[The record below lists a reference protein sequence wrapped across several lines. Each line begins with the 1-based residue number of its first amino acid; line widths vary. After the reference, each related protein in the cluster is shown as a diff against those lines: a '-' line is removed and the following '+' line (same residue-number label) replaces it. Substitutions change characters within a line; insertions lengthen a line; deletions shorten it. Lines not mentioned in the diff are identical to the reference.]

1 MNPVALADL
10 AASPELPGS
19 FPRQFAEF
27 IRQRQQDA
35 GRPHAETNL
44 LANVAA
50 LLAHTMERGHVC
62 LDLSRP
68 PELRIGDHLHP
79 VTLPPLK
86 ELLRSLADASGP
98 AISPANQNR
107 PTPLLLAQK
116 PVPAVYLQRYFHY
129 ERSLEAAFSA
139 RTAPVKGPPPN
150 APERLFP
157 NPVPRDDRPAAA
169 AVAHSLRFPLS
180 IVAGGPGTGKTTIA
194 LRILAAHFLHR
205 PDSRVAMA
213 APTGKAAVRI
223 EESITANL
231 PGLRQSLSSAL
242 PENLFSA
249 IEKLR
254 GATLHRLLGPVPA
267 SPYFR
272 HNPSNPLPL
281 DLLILDE
288 GSMIDL
294 PLMAKLMEALPASA
308 HLVLLGDPHQ
318 LPSVEVGSVFAD
330 SLRDEAIQSVTTT
343 LHRNFRAREAPAI
356 IRLCDQIRNESVS
369 PSQWLQ
375 SLDESG
381 PEVVFHPLHSP
392 ADLTELHQLAIR
404 RYTEA
409 LSPDLPPAEAFNR
422 SLSFRVLTAV
432 RQGPYGMQDFNT
444 RLLRDLPDHHQLIL
458 VGRNEPAVGLY
469 NGDIG
474 LLPADSSNEGTA
486 WFPARHSLPRLRV
499 PPFSPAYA
507 MTGHRAQGSE
517 FAEVHV
523 ILPAARQSPVL
534 TREWLYTAISRARH
548 RLHLWASPEAVH
560 QCLRNPTRRLS
571 GLFLRPE

>member
-1 MNPVALADL
+1 MNPVPLANL
-10 AASPELPGS
+10 ATSPELPGS

-27 IRQRQQDA
+27 IRQRQQQA
-35 GRPHAETNL
+35 GHPPAENNL
-44 LANVAA
+44 LADVAA

-62 LDLSRP
+62 LDLSRT
-68 PELRIGDHLHP
+68 PELRFGEHLHP
-79 VTLPPLK
+79 VTLPPLPG
-86 ELLRSLADASGP
+86 LLRSLAAASGT
-98 AISPANQNR
+98 AISRTGENR
-107 PTPLLLAQK
+107 PTPLLLARE
-116 PVPAVYLQRYFHY
+116 PVPAVYLHRYFHY
-129 ERSLEAAFSA
+129 ERSLEAAFIA
-139 RTAPVKGPPPN
+139 RTAPSKAPPPA
-150 APERLFP
+150 APEQLFP
-157 NPVPRDDRPAAA
+157 NPVPPDDRPAAA
-169 AVAHSLRFPLS
+169 AVANSLRFPLS
-180 IVAGGPGTGKTTIA
+180 VVAGGPGTGKTTIA

-205 PDSRVAMA
+205 PHSRIAMA

-231 PGLRQSLSSAL
+231 PHLRQSLQSRL
-242 PENLFSA
+242 PEDLFSSM
-249 IEKLR
+249 ESLR
-254 GATLHRLLGPVPA
+254 GTTLHRLLGSVPA

-272 HNPSNPLPL
+272 HNAANPLPL

-288 GSMIDL
+288 CSMIDL
-294 PLMAKLMEALPASA
+294 PLMAKLIEALPTSA

-330 SLRDEAIQSVTTT
+330 SLRAKPIQSVTTT

-356 IRLCDQIRNESVS
+356 IRLCDHIRNQSIS

-375 SLDESG
+375 SLADSG

-392 ADLTELHQLAIR
+392 ADLTDLHHLAIR

-409 LSPDLPPAEAFNR
+409 LSPDLPPAEAFDR
-422 SLSFRVLTAV
+422 SLGFRILTAV

-444 RLLRDLPDHHQLIL
+444 RLLGDLPKHHQLIL
-458 VGRNEPAVGLY
+458 VSRNDPAVGLF

-474 LLPADSSNEGTA
+474 LLPADSPSQGTA
-486 WFPARHSLPRLRV
+486 WFPSRHSLPRLRV

-523 ILPAARQSPVL
+523 ILPAARHSPVL

-548 RLHLWASPEAVH
+548 RLHLWASPEAVL
-560 QCLRNPTRRLS
+560 QCLQNPTRRLS
-571 GLFLRPE
+571 GLFLRSS